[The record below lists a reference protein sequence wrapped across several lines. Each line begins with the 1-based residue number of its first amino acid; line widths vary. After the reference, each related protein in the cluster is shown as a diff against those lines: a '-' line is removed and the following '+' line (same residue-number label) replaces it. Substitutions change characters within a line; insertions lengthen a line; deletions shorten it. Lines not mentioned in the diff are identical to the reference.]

1 MAAETKEEDEGGF
14 PRGLATRVEEEVDG
28 GEFPRGPVTGVEENG
43 GRFVLLEF

>member
-1 MAAETKEEDEGGF
+1 MAAETKEDEGGF